1 MALAEAIER
10 VKAELGLDASLRGKA
25 AVDAAREL
33 VLSRG
38 TLKEQVAALCRE
50 LGIEHGDGDGGGG
63 GGGAADD
70 VLRAENEALRAEN
83 AALREAARL

>member
-1 MALAEAIER
+1 MAPLPLAEAIER

-38 TLKEQVAALCRE
+38 TLKEQVAALCR
-50 LGIEHGDGDGGGG
+50 
-63 GGGAADD
+63 
-70 VLRAENEALRAEN
+70 
-83 AALREAARL
+83 